1 MGGLCC
7 GGDKKTNYKKTML
20 TYKELKATYD
30 IDRNVLG
37 KGSFGTVYKGTNKQN
52 KNHKLAIKAIDKS
65 KLSDEEINDIHEEVK
80 MIQRVDHQNI
90 VNYYETYEDKR
101 FVYLC
106 MELCTGGELIENAF
120 SNKAEFD
127 EKKASEIIYQL
138 FSALSHV
145 HSVGL
150 IHRDIKPEN
159 VMFDKKGNGGTVK
172 FIDFG
177 LACQFKPG

>member
-1 MGGLCC
+1 
-7 GGDKKTNYKKTML
+7 
-20 TYKELKATYD
+20 
-30 IDRNVLG
+30 
-37 KGSFGTVYKGTNKQN
+37 
-52 KNHKLAIKAIDKS
+52 
-65 KLSDEEINDIHEEVK
+65 
-80 MIQRVDHQNI
+80 
-90 VNYYETYEDKR
+90 
-101 FVYLC
+101 

-145 HSVGL
+145 HSAGL

-177 LACQFKPG
+177 LACQFKPGQKELAGTPYFIAPEVLSGNYDFECDVWSMGVVVYMMMTGEMPFDGNS